1 MRCTKRHAPIYVL
14 CGLGVITALAGFPHV
29 AHADQQTE
37 TASATVVASAQVASS
52 AETGT
57 KETATGV
64 EGTATHGTCEKKVS
78 STDAQD
84 KPSGDTR
91 GSAATTTDT
100 TAAKGKDVPKDRST
114 ATANGTT
121 EDSRSSA
128 DGGLPTSPTNG
139 HASSTTAKAK
149 ADDAAASAASDTTAA
164 ATQPATPAD
173 AAEGKAAPNTASAS
187 AAAVEGK
194 ATTTTEGTIASEPSG
209 NPEAVDTPSPQT
221 ELTAKG
227 SITYSNVYRLYNSWT
242 GEHLY
247 TKDLEEAKA
256 NANRGWT
263 WEGIAWVGAS
273 SGRAV
278 YRLYNRYSGDHLY
291 TASREE
297 YDRLKR
303 YGWTQEGTSFFA
315 QSSNSGTAV
324 LRLYNPYEKVGTH
337 HYTTDAGEYDRLVRE
352 HSWRGENRAWY
363 VSNNSANPISGF
375 WITHSNGRRYWVDD
389 SAIAHYY
396 LNGID
401 IASWQRGID
410 VRRLSTTDFVV
421 VKATEGTDYVNPY
434 YRTWADQTLDSR
446 KKLGFYHFLRAD
458 ASPSDQ
464 ARYFVNAVKSYLGRA
479 ALFLDFENT
488 NGSDVIERGA
498 DFAKEFLDSTY
509 QLTGI
514 RPLVYMSRNVTK
526 ELDWSSVAESG
537 YKLWV
542 AQYLYRYD
550 NVQGHVKDPRL
561 PSGGFGAWS
570 NPTMYQY
577 TSTGRVS
584 GYGKD
589 LDLDY
594 FYGSDLDWNALAR
607 KA

>member
-14 CGLGVITALAGFPHV
+14 CGLGVITALAGFPCV
-29 AHADQQTE
+29 AHAGEQTE
-37 TASATVVASAQVASS
+37 AASATVVAATQATSS
-52 AETGT
+52 AREGV
-57 KETATGV
+57 ATGV
-64 EGTATHGTCEKKVS
+64 EGTATHSTIGEKAS
-78 STDAQD
+78 SSSAAVQD
-84 KPSGDTR
+84 KASSNTR
-91 GSAATTTDT
+91 GSTTTTTNTAATKAENAPADKPASNSTAGSSHSSADNASTTSPT
-100 TAAKGKDVPKDRST
+100 GNRSHTSATAAKTEPDDST
-114 ATANGTT
+114 
-121 EDSRSSA
+121 SS
-128 DGGLPTSPTNG
+128 T
-139 HASSTTAKAK
+139 ASST
-149 ADDAAASAASDTTAA
+149 ASATA
-164 ATQPATPAD
+164 QPATPA
-173 AAEGKAAPNTASAS
+173 AAGREATPNTASTP
-187 AAAVEGK
+187 AATTEGK
-194 ATTTTEGTIASEPSG
+194 ATSEGKVASEPSSS
-209 NPEAVDTPSPQT
+209 PKVVDTPSQT
-221 ELTAKG
+221 ELTAQ
-227 SITYSNVYRLYNSWT
+227 SSTTYSNVYRLYNSWT

-263 WEGIAWVGAS
+263 WEGVAWVGAS

-291 TASREE
+291 TTSKSE
-297 YDRLKR
+297 YDRLKG

-315 QSSNSGTAV
+315 QNTDSGIAV

-337 HYTTDAGEYDRLVRE
+337 HYTTDTGEYDKLVRE
-352 HSWRGENRAWY
+352 HGWRGENKAWY
-363 VSNNSANPISGF
+363 VSTNPANPISGF
-375 WITHSNGRRYWVDD
+375 WITHSNGRRYWVDA
-389 SAIAHYY
+389 SAIAHYH
-396 LNGID
+396 LSGID

-410 VRRLSTTDFVV
+410 VRRLNTTDFVV

-434 YRTWADQTLDSR
+434 YRTWADQTLDSK

-464 ARYFVNAVKSYLGRA
+464 ARYFVNAVKPYLGRA

-488 NGSDVIERGA
+488 TGSDVIERGA

-514 RPLVYMSRNVTK
+514 RPLVYMSRNVTR

-550 NVQGHVKDPRL
+550 NVRGHVQDPKL
-561 PSGGFGAWS
+561 PSGSFGAWS
-570 NPTMYQY
+570 SPTMYQY

-584 GYGKD
+584 GYGRD
-589 LDLDY
+589 LDLDH
-594 FYGSDLDWNALAR
+594 FYGSDLDWNAMAR